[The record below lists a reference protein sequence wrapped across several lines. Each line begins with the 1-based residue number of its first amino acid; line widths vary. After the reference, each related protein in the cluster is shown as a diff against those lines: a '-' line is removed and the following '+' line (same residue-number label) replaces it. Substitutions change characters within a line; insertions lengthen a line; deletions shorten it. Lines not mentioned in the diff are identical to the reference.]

1 MVRFKV
7 VAVSVNTNTFG
18 LRGVVLLARDGTIY
32 QVGASHLH
40 VPQQGQV
47 INVPG
52 EADNLNWGHVGYEI
66 PERLADAPPAV
77 IAEVWGGGDT
87 RKGQ

>member
-7 VAVSVNTNTFG
+7 VAVSANTNSFG
-18 LRGVVLLARDGTIY
+18 LRGVVLLARDGTTY
-32 QVGASHLH
+32 QVGANHLH
-40 VPQQGQV
+40 EPQQGQV

-52 EADNLNWGHVGYEI
+52 EVDNLNWGHVGCEI

-77 IAEVWGGGDT
+77 IAEVWGSGGK
-87 RKGQ
+87 RQ